1 MLHNICMLTV
11 YDGLS
16 RVPITY
22 NQIKSLSLKAAM
34 CKNWPPA
41 EFILQTNRGQ
51 HVAAVS
57 QLAQLAVQLAV
68 QDGVLGAG
76 QMRASW
82 LAC

>member
-1 MLHNICMLTV
+1 MLHNICMLTEH
-11 YDGLS
+11 DGLS
-16 RVPITY
+16 RVPFIH
-22 NQIKSLSLKAAM
+22 NQITPLSLKAAM

-68 QDGVLGAG
+68 QDGVPGAG
-76 QMRASW
+76 QAKASW